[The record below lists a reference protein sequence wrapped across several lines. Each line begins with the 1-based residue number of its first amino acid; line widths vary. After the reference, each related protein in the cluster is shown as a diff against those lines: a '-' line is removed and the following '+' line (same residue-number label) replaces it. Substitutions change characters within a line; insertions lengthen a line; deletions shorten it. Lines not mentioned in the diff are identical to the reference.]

1 MPTPLTIEEIR
12 RIVVAMYDDTQD
24 LEGNAY
30 REDYKNTPYYDLD
43 QYFVEYMERKC
54 SIMMGLIAGFVAF
67 GDDEIQKLF
76 HTKITIYDVLD
87 NIRKWKKA
95 CGQ

>member
-1 MPTPLTIEEIR
+1 MTTPPTIEEIR
-12 RIVVAMYDDTQD
+12 CIVVEMYDDTQD

-30 REDYKNTPYYDLD
+30 REDYKNSLYYDLD
-43 QYFVEYMERKC
+43 QYFVEYTERKC
-54 SIMMGLIAGFVAF
+54 STMMGLIAGFVAF
-67 GDDEIQKLF
+67 GDDEIKKLQY
-76 HTKITIYDVLD
+76 TKVTIYDVLD